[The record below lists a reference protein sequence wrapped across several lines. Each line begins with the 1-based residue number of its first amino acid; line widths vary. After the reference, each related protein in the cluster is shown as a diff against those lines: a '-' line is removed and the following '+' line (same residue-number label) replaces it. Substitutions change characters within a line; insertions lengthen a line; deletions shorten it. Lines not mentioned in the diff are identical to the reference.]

1 MKSKRKF
8 LISTLAVVLTA
19 ALAVGV
25 FFLTKAVTRPMSAEE
40 YMLQGTQERI
50 EYVQSQILHYIL
62 IVLSLFRHHLSYF

>member
-50 EYVQSQILHYIL
+50 EYVQSY
-62 IVLSLFRHHLSYF
+62 YN

>member
-40 YMLQGTQERI
+40 YMPVSYT
-50 EYVQSQILHYIL
+50 
-62 IVLSLFRHHLSYF
+62 HLTLPTT